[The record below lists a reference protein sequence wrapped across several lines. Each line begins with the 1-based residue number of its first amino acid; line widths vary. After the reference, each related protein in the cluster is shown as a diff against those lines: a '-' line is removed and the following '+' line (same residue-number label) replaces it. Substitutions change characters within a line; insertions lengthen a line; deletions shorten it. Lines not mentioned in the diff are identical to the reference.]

1 MKLKIFFQNHSK
13 LFIFD
18 LEFEFRDLIL
28 MEKIPHT
35 PYLCLLLLLNF
46 VVSVSVSVSA
56 ESIGQLQ
63 FRFRYR
69 AETKMVVSVVHYQ
82 DCTPSK
88 ENVPANTPASATGPK
103 PPVSGMYLSPS
114 QIPILR
120 LKHTRTLKKWTE
132 HFKQSYFLKLQLG
145 GGT

>member
-13 LFIFD
+13 VFIFD

-69 AETKMVVSVVHYQ
+69 AETKMVVSVVHYLHYLLKV
-82 DCTPSK
+82 DAVTHKCTHDT
-88 ENVPANTPASATGPK
+88 NFTPCW
-103 PPVSGMYLSPS
+103 L
-114 QIPILR
+114 I
-120 LKHTRTLKKWTE
+120 
-132 HFKQSYFLKLQLG
+132 
-145 GGT
+145 

>member
-13 LFIFD
+13 VFIFD

-69 AETKMVVSVVHYQ
+69 AETKMVVSVVHYLIPCF
-82 DCTPSK
+82 DK
-88 ENVPANTPASATGPK
+88 LKKVHNTSERPK
-103 PPVSGMYLSPS
+103 PLFWFRSD
-114 QIPILR
+114 
-120 LKHTRTLKKWTE
+120 TTTETLI
-132 HFKQSYFLKLQLG
+132 G
-145 GGT
+145 

>member
-1 MKLKIFFQNHSK
+1 MKLRIFFQNHSI

-69 AETKMVVSVVHYQ
+69 AETKMVVSVVHYCSMSFLYSSTRNDMLQ
-82 DCTPSK
+82 CFVCSLI
-88 ENVPANTPASATGPK
+88 PK
-103 PPVSGMYLSPS
+103 VNEKKGQPVRVSF
-114 QIPILR
+114 R
-120 LKHTRTLKKWTE
+120 KKVLLTE
-132 HFKQSYFLKLQLG
+132 LVL
-145 GGT
+145 

>member
-1 MKLKIFFQNHSK
+1 
-13 LFIFD
+13 
-18 LEFEFRDLIL
+18 

-69 AETKMVVSVVHYQ
+69 AETKMVVSVVHYPNSTVWQ
-82 DCTPSK
+82 K
-88 ENVPANTPASATGPK
+88 LVKNG
-103 PPVSGMYLSPS
+103 
-114 QIPILR
+114 
-120 LKHTRTLKKWTE
+120 LKWLTTDKKTCNLFYIFV
-132 HFKQSYFLKLQLG
+132 HLQYCPFLKESVFLLAQKP
-145 GGT
+145 

>member
-46 VVSVSVSVSA
+46 LVSVAVSVSA

-69 AETKMVVSVVHYQ
+69 AETKMVVSVVRYNIVMQNLHSG
-82 DCTPSK
+82 T
-88 ENVPANTPASATGPK
+88 VGGPLLTQN
-103 PPVSGMYLSPS
+103 PPLV
-114 QIPILR
+114 
-120 LKHTRTLKKWTE
+120 RT
-132 HFKQSYFLKLQLG
+132 
-145 GGT
+145 

>member
-1 MKLKIFFQNHSK
+1 MKLKVFFQNHSK

-46 VVSVSVSVSA
+46 VVLVSVSVSA

-63 FRFRYR
+63 FRFRYW
-69 AETKMVVSVVHYQ
+69 AETKMVVSVVHYKRQ
-82 DCTPSK
+82 GSLRVCIQVYEFRDVEMTCFLGK
-88 ENVPANTPASATGPK
+88 LEIKTGDFY
-103 PPVSGMYLSPS
+103 S
-114 QIPILR
+114 R
-120 LKHTRTLKKWTE
+120 
-132 HFKQSYFLKLQLG
+132 
-145 GGT
+145 